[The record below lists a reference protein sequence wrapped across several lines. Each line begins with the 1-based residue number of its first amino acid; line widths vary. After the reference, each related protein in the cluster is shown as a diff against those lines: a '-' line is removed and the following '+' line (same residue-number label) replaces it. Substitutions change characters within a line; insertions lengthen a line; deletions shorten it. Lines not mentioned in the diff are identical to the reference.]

1 MSVAIVEA
9 RPATPV
15 NVADFLAKQNKAVAR
30 GGAKKENHPSLSG
43 HESLADAAVASKR
56 ALTDAKAASGLL
68 DERVIETVQPTYR
81 TNARCGNS
89 SVVLPGADT
98 GGVIVVFS
106 DRFTDIDFEKCA
118 ELQAADPEFSDH
130 FRQQRKISL
139 RDDAASDDAVIA
151 DLLAV
156 LGPEKFG
163 TIFETKLAITCAK
176 GMAAMQFELPE
187 SARALVVQYRPSV
200 RCR

>member
-1 MSVAIVEA
+1 MSVAIAEA
-9 RPATPV
+9 KPAAAV

-68 DERVIETVQPTYR
+68 DERVIETVQ
-81 TNARCGNS
+81 
-89 SVVLPGADT
+89 PGADT